1 MGTLHLILA
10 YNITSVLTSACDGLH
25 SVISMSAQYASP
37 ASTFFAS
44 PASTAGADVDVSTKS
59 LLALWSYENIFYYK
73 FGLFMQAMYQ
83 TNPGGYTTIIIYL
96 LPYGNNGW

>member
-37 ASTFFAS
+37 AST
-44 PASTAGADVDVSTKS
+44 AGADVDVSTNS